1 MASASN
7 GAMASATAPTR
18 FVAIPRVRD
27 PAADHTGTAAYE
39 AAADALLAL
48 PNSMSPELHAHTWH
62 DGAMSPPPM
71 IIDREHS
78 VGSGLEDENSLRH
91 QDARRHGGGIPLSVG
106 ALSSLDESIT
116 ITPAMLAKHHLP
128 KIMLGQGAI
137 PIRDVLYEL
146 TQMVPGFSRIPPAK
160 ARRIVVAA
168 LEKPSGGGLAGE
180 VAFDKIGWGKW
191 HAHVKGSSPQDSGI
205 GSYVEDNYSP
215 ERNSERSSRPDSAVH
230 LSRGVRKNQS
240 ARRHREHHSGGS
252 WTASSLLEEDESGGD
267 RDVDMD
273 MDVLEEAAERM
284 SLDGR
289 DPSQVSSDSDN
300 DADSNSD
307 TDDDTWA
314 AEGIDALR
322 KASLPTPNLLTSR
335 GIAIR
340 TVGGGPGSHTLSQRD
355 WQHRRLSAVHHE
367 RAQRGLHSSS
377 VPQRAG
383 RLLSSTP
390 EERAAMALM
399 SLGSM

>member
-1 MASASN
+1 M
-7 GAMASATAPTR
+7 
-18 FVAIPRVRD
+18 
-27 PAADHTGTAAYE
+27 DHTGTAAYE
-39 AAADALLAL
+39 AAADALLSL
-48 PNSMSPELHAHTWH
+48 PNSMSPELFAHSWQE
-62 DGAMSPPPM
+62 GAMSPPPM
-71 IIDREHS
+71 TIDREHS
-78 VGSGLEDENSLRH
+78 VGSGLDDDHSLRH
-91 QDARRHGGGIPLSVG
+91 QDARHNGGIPLSVG

-180 VAFDKIGWGKW
+180 IAFDKIGWGKW
-191 HAHVKGSSPQDSGI
+191 HAHVKGSSPLDSGV
-205 GSYVEDNYSP
+205 GSFVEDNYSP
-215 ERNSERSSRPDSAVH
+215 ERNSEPGSRPDSAVH
-230 LSRGVRKNQS
+230 MSRGVRKNQS
-240 ARRHREHHSGGS
+240 ARRRREHHSGGS
-252 WTASSLLEEDESGGD
+252 WTASSLLEEDESNGD

-322 KASLPTPNLLTSR
+322 KASLPTPNLLTTR

-340 TVGGGPGSHTLSQRD
+340 TVGGGPASHSLSQRD
-355 WQHRRLSAVHHE
+355 WATRRSSAAHHD
-367 RAQRGLHSSS
+367 RQQRGLHSSS